1 MAGTRLGLAAR
12 LLCIWVVA
20 SFSAVALAH
29 VTPNSEGRL
38 DLYND
43 RVELEVTIP
52 AAEYSFAS
60 EHRAANDAQSLQ
72 LAETYLSNQI
82 GLISPSGKRWTT
94 EISAA
99 RFASDA
105 GPRDLRARIVL
116 WPPAGEGARSFDLV
130 WNAVVREVPDHFAL
144 VMLRSDWGGKIGSQ
158 PEVLGSV
165 RNGSTIVEVRQG
177 KSSQWTRFAN
187 AVRLGADHILEGL
200 DHLAFLLAL
209 VLTAPLLFRDRK
221 WQSRKDLGPSIRSVA
236 ILISGFTVGHSATLI
251 AASLWGWSLPSGPVE
266 VAISLSILVAAVHAL
281 KPIFPQR
288 EALAAM
294 VFGLVHG
301 LGFAGFLSSTDAE
314 LSRNVVTLLG
324 FNLGIELVQ
333 LAIASVVVP
342 ALVILAS
349 TRLYSWV
356 RVGLALVCAFLA
368 MFWTFDR
375 LVGLPINL
383 VEATDD
389 AIGTLSRCLIAT
401 AFVVIFFGIFTRLKL
416 NWSGSFERF
425 PRFGR
430 SRRPS

>member
-1 MAGTRLGLAAR
+1 MAGTRIGLAAR
-12 LLCIWVVA
+12 LLFFWVVA
-20 SFSAVALAH
+20 NFSALALAH
-29 VTPNSEGRL
+29 VTPNSEGQL
-38 DLYND
+38 DLYDD
-43 RVELEVTIP
+43 RVELEVIIP

-60 EHRAANDAQSLQ
+60 EHPAANDAQSLK

-82 GLISPSGKRWTT
+82 GLISPSGNRWTT
-94 EISAA
+94 EIYEA
-99 RFASDA
+99 RFVSDA
-105 GPRDLRARIVL
+105 GPIDLRGRIVL
-116 WPPAGEGARSFDLV
+116 RPPAGEGARSFDLV

-158 PEVLGSV
+158 SEVLGSV
-165 RNGSTIVEVRQG
+165 RNGNTVVKVRQG
-177 KSSQWTRFAN
+177 RSSEWTRFAN
-187 AVRLGADHILEGL
+187 AVRLGADHILQGL

-209 VLTAPLLFRDRK
+209 VLTAPLLFQEGK

-266 VAISLSILVAAVHAL
+266 VVISLSILVAALHAL

-288 EALAAM
+288 EAFAATA
-294 VFGLVHG
+294 FGLVHG

-314 LSRNVVTLLG
+314 LSRNIVTLLG
-324 FNLGIELVQ
+324 FNLGIELMQ
-333 LAIASVVVP
+333 LAIASVVVS

-349 TRLYSWV
+349 TRFYSWV

-368 MFWTFDR
+368 LFWTFDR

-383 VEATDD
+383 VEATDA
-389 AIGTLSRCLIAT
+389 AIEALSQYLLVT
-401 AFVVIFFGIFTRLKL
+401 AFIVILFGIYSRTNLK
-416 NWSGSFERF
+416 WFGRF
-425 PRFGR
+425 QWFSRFGL